1 MNDTKGKSL
10 AGFCKL
16 YIAYSRNS
24 NLGWFLYSYEGQ
36 DTETLSEILSNL
48 NGFQVGCRWRE
59 IQFGPR
65 KLPKTI

>member
-36 DTETLSEILSNL
+36 DTETLS
-48 NGFQVGCRWRE
+48 
-59 IQFGPR
+59 
-65 KLPKTI
+65 